1 MSELKRKYSQKT
13 LKVLFALSCNQCAHP
28 DCTNTLI
35 EPATEQSDDHVAAQI
50 CHIYAISE
58 DGPRGKSG
66 LTKKELNS
74 PENLVLMCS
83 HHHGIVDGQH
93 ETYPAEM
100 LKGWKKAH
108 EEKMRIRLSSDL
120 DRIKPDILSH
130 PYFPKS
136 LVDKKII
143 EEISVLRKS
152 RFFVEFDRI
161 EKTKNLGKRILEGE
175 LCGGTNS
182 VKSVALA
189 WCARLLARTDDLTDA
204 EKYLCEAKS
213 FDNCIEVSIAEAFLF
228 SQKDNK
234 AAALTTLANIN
245 SPASRSAGLMIVAHH
260 EGQEA
265 AFQWLIDTNVD
276 ISDLDAEGK
285 YFLLSQQ
292 IDACVWGDVKKSA
305 EKISQQDLEEAP
317 VLNHMLA
324 VTWLSPVVPK
334 ELRSVV
340 LHQLPFDAS
349 EFPLA
354 SDVNSLE
361 ARKKSQNFFVDA
373 AKAAEQ
379 LNCPRAAG
387 IDQDYAL
394 WLELRDQDNSQKG
407 RQYLEEKLRDP
418 SSALRLVPLA
428 LQFGIKL
435 DLSIVE
441 AEINKQI
448 ALHGEI
454 TFDAASA
461 RFALALTQKTPEQI
475 ANYIEQHYESLSKYI
490 NPNAMRSIQ
499 IETLSKAGLPEKAHE
514 HLELLL
520 AEGITTAQENR
531 LRRIISESEGSDSV
545 EARKKQFKESDSLSD
560 LVALIDELNNKELW
574 NDVCEYGL
582 LLFERT
588 RSLKDVQQFVDALN
602 RCQRSSDIIRFLDDH
617 SDLREQSKTL
627 RYFYAWA
634 LYDEGEFMQALSA
647 LEELGDERDNQN
659 YRTLK
664 INLGISI
671 GDWNSVSEIVAY
683 EHTQKDNRNAQ
694 DLLRTAQLA
703 LHLGL
708 PYAKDLLFTAVEKAG
723 DDPVILS
730 SAYFLASS
738 AGIEDDQQVVQWLH
752 KAVAHSGD
760 NGPIQK
766 MSMKDIFDR
775 KPEWDRRESETWR
788 LLSNGDIPLFLAGQ
802 SLNKTLVDL
811 TVFPAFL
818 NVTEQ
823 DPRRRSAIPA
833 FSGNRPPI
841 SFKPEEKVVGIDA
854 TALLTLAYLG
864 ILDKTLDAFK
874 KVFIPHCVLAWLFE
888 EKQKV
893 VFHQPNRIKD
903 AYKVRDFISRDLLDK
918 PSFEKKPESDLSS
931 IVGDELAL
939 LISEAINAENDDTQ
953 CLVVRSAPVHRVS
966 SFMEEEAD
974 LSQYAHVM
982 SSCLA
987 IVEKLREKGQ
997 ITSEEEKRAKDYFVI
1012 REKAWPDQPEIN
1024 DNAILYLDDL
1034 TVSHFLHAGILEK
1047 LHAAGFRAIVSP
1059 RELSEA
1065 NALISYECIS
1075 DKAIAL
1081 IEDIR
1086 LAINSRI
1093 ESGQIKIGRRLHSV
1107 DQEDKPF
1114 SEHPTAGAIG
1124 LAGSCDAVIMDD
1136 RFFNQHAHV
1145 GEADKRSYLYSTL
1158 DVLNTL
1164 ASSNVISNSE
1174 LSEYRFSLRRGGY
1187 FCIPVSDEELE
1198 RHLNAATVRDGKV
1211 METAELRAIRE
1222 NILRVRMSDWL
1233 QLPKEAYWLDSTIKT
1248 FLKVFKKI
1256 WSEEDDVSCA
1266 ISKSNWVLDQID
1278 IRGWAHRL
1286 LPELRKNAIGPGR
1299 GIYILMLL
1307 YPPLNVSQEVKG
1319 AYLNWIEET
1328 VLEPI
1333 KTQFPDVYDWLVQW
1347 EKDEIAKLVEEEF
1360 PEGEEP

>member
-1 MSELKRKYSQKT
+1 MWESSKQTIKAGDDS
-13 LKVLFALSCNQCAHP
+13 
-28 DCTNTLI
+28 TNLM
-35 EPATEQSDDHVAAQI
+35 AQRDI
-50 CHIYAISE
+50 NIYQAVPSA
-58 DGPRGKSG
+58 
-66 LTKKELNS
+66 
-74 PENLVLMCS
+74 
-83 HHHGIVDGQH
+83 IVD
-93 ETYPAEM
+93 
-100 LKGWKKAH
+100 
-108 EEKMRIRLSSDL
+108 EKINERLTL
-120 DRIKPDILSH
+120 
-130 PYFPKS
+130 
-136 LVDKKII
+136 
-143 EEISVLRKS
+143 LRKS
-152 RFFVEFDRI
+152 RFFVEFDRVD
-161 EKTKNLGKRILEGE
+161 ETRRFGNQLLPEGE
-175 LCGGTNS
+175 LSGGSNS
-182 VKSVALA
+182 VKCTALA
-189 WCARLLARTDDLTDA
+189 WCARLLARTGDLKDA
-204 EKYLCEAKS
+204 EKYLSEAKS
-213 FDNCIEVSIAEAFLF
+213 MECCAEITIAEAFLF
-228 SQKDNK
+228 SQKDDK
-234 AAALTTLANIN
+234 AAALTALADID
-245 SPASRSAGLMIVAHH
+245 SPASRSAALMIVTHH
-260 EGQEA
+260 EGKEK
-265 AFQWLIDTNVD
+265 AFQWLIDAGVD
-276 ISDLDAEGK
+276 MSNLDADGK
-285 YFLLSQQ
+285 FFLLSQQ
-292 IDACVWGDVKKSA
+292 LEASAWGDVRKST
-305 EKISQQDLEEAP
+305 EKISEQDLREAP
-317 VLNHMLA
+317 VLYHMLA
-324 VTWLSPVVPK
+324 VTWLSAVVPE

-340 LHQLPFDAS
+340 LYQLPFDSS

-354 SDVNSLE
+354 SDANSLE
-361 ARKKSQNFFVDA
+361 ARKKSRNFFVDA

-387 IDQDYAL
+387 IGQDYAL
-394 WLELRDQDNSQKG
+394 WLELRDEDNSQKG
-407 RQYLEEKLRDP
+407 MQYLEEKLRDP

-454 TFDAASA
+454 TFDAAST
-461 RFALALTQKTPEQI
+461 RFALALTQKAPEQI

-490 NPNAMRSIQ
+490 NPNVMRSIQ
-499 IETLSKAGLPEKAHE
+499 VEALSKAGLPEKAHE

-531 LRRIISESEGSDSV
+531 LRRIISESEGSDPI
-545 EARKKQFKESDSLSD
+545 EAREKQFKESDSLSD
-560 LVALIDELNNKELW
+560 LVVLIDELKNKELW
-574 NDVCEYGL
+574 NDICEYGL

-588 RSLKDVQQFVDALN
+588 RSLKDAQQFVDALN
-602 RCQRSSDIIRFLDDH
+602 HCQRSNDIIRFLDDH
-617 SDLREQSKTL
+617 SDLREQSNTL

-634 LYDEGEFMQALSA
+634 LHDEGEFMQALA
-647 LEELGDERDNQN
+647 VLEELGDERDNQN

-664 INLGISI
+664 INLGIST

-683 EHTQKDNRNAQ
+683 EHAQKDNRNAQ

-708 PYAKDLLFTAVEKAG
+708 PYAKDFLFTAVEKAG
-723 DDPVILS
+723 GDPVILS

-738 AGIEDDQQVVQWLH
+738 AGLEDDDIVVQWLH
-752 KAVAHSGD
+752 KAAELSGD
-760 NGPIQK
+760 NGPIRM
-766 MSMKDIFDR
+766 MSTKDIFDS

-788 LLSNGDIPLFLAGQ
+788 LLSNGDISLFLAGQ

-818 NVTEQ
+818 NITEP

-841 SFKPEEKVVGIDA
+841 SFIPGEKIVGIDA

-864 ILDKTLDAFK
+864 VLDKALNAFK
-874 KVFIPHCVLAWLFE
+874 TVYIPHCVLVWLFE

-893 VFHQPNRIKD
+893 AFHQPNRIRD
-903 AYKVRDFISRDLLDK
+903 AYKVRDLILRELLEK
-918 PSFEKKPESDLSS
+918 PSFATKPESDLSAL
-931 IVGDELAL
+931 VGDELAL
-939 LISEAINAENDDTQ
+939 LISEAMNTENDDTQ

-997 ITSEEEKRAKDYFVI
+997 ITSEEEKRAKDFFAI
-1012 REKAWPDQPEIN
+1012 RERAWPDQPEIN

-1034 TVSHFLHAGILEK
+1034 TVSYFLHAGILEK
-1047 LHAAGFRAIVSP
+1047 LHAAGLRAIVSL

-1065 NALISYECIS
+1065 NALISYESIS
-1075 DKAIAL
+1075 DKVSVL
-1081 IEDIR
+1081 IENIR

-1093 ESGQIKIGRRLHSV
+1093 ETGQIKIGKRLHSV

-1114 SEHPTAGAIG
+1114 SKHPTAGAIG

-1145 GEADKRSYLYSTL
+1145 GEAGKRSCLYSTL
-1158 DVLNTL
+1158 DVLNAL
-1164 ASSNVISNSE
+1164 ASSDVISDPE
-1174 LSEYRFSLRRGGY
+1174 LSEYRFLLRRGGY
-1187 FCIPVSDEELE
+1187 FCIPVSDDELE
-1198 RHLNAATVRDGKV
+1198 NNLNAATVRGGKV

-1222 NILRVRMSDWL
+1222 SVLRVRMSDWL

-1248 FLKVFKKI
+1248 FSKVFKKI

-1278 IRGWAHRL
+1278 IRGWAHRF
-1286 LPELRKNAIGPGR
+1286 LPEVRENAIGPNR

-1307 YPPLNVSQEVKG
+1307 YPPFNVSQDIKE
-1319 AYLNWIEET
+1319 AYFNWIEEA

-1333 KTQFPDVYDWLVQW
+1333 KTQFPEVYDWLVQW
-1347 EKDEIAKLVEEEF
+1347 EKNEITKLVEEEF
-1360 PEGEEP
+1360 PEGEES

>member
-1 MSELKRKYSQKT
+1 MSDLKRKYTQRT
-13 LKVLFALSCNQCAHP
+13 LKVLFALSGNQCAHP

-35 EPATEQSDDHVAAQI
+35 EPATEHSNDHVAAQI
-50 CHIYAISE
+50 CHIYAISD

-66 LTKKELNS
+66 LLEDELNS

-83 HHHGIVDGQH
+83 YHHGIVDGQH

-108 EEKMRIRLSSDL
+108 KEKMQIRLATDL

-136 LVDKKII
+136 LVDHKIK
-143 EEISVLRKS
+143 EETSVLRKS
-152 RFFVEFDRI
+152 RFFVEFDKI
-161 EKTKNLGKRILEGE
+161 QKNKNLGSRILEGE
-175 LCGGTNS
+175 LSGGTNS
-182 VKSVALA
+182 VKCAALA
-189 WCARLLARTDDLTDA
+189 WCARLHTRTNDLTDA
-204 EKYLCEAKS
+204 EKYLCEAKALDS
-213 FDNCIEVSIAEAFLF
+213 CVEISIAEAFLL
-228 SQKDNK
+228 SQKGEK
-234 AAALTTLANIN
+234 AAALSILADIQ
-245 SPASRSAGLMIVAHH
+245 SPASRTAALMIVAYH
-260 EGQEA
+260 EGNEKA
-265 AFQWLIDTNVD
+265 LQWLNDADVD
-276 ISDLDAEGK
+276 MSDLDADGK

-292 IDACVWGDVKKSA
+292 IEASTCDDLRISA
-305 EKISQQDLEEAP
+305 EKISVHDLEEAP
-317 VLNHMLA
+317 VLNHILA
-324 VTWLSPVVPK
+324 VTWLSFVVPE
-334 ELRSVV
+334 ELRSAV
-340 LHQLPFDAS
+340 LYQLPFNAS
-349 EFPLA
+349 DFPLA
-354 SDVNSLE
+354 SDVDSLE
-361 ARKKSQNFFVDA
+361 ARKKSKSFFIDA

-387 IDQDYAL
+387 INQDYAL

-407 RQYLEEKLRDP
+407 MQYLEEKLRDP

-435 DLSIVE
+435 DLAIVE
-441 AEINKQI
+441 AEINKQT

-454 TFDAASA
+454 TSDAAVA
-461 RFALALTQKTPEQI
+461 RFALALRQNTPGQVS
-475 ANYIEQHYESLSKYI
+475 NYIDKHFDSLSKYI
-490 NPNAMRSIQ
+490 NPNVMRFIQ
-499 IETLSKAGLPEKAHE
+499 IETLSKAGLSEKASE
-514 HLELLL
+514 HLEALL
-520 AEGITTAQENR
+520 ADGISNAEESR
-531 LRRIISESEGSDSV
+531 LRRIISEVEGADPIK
-545 EARKKQFKESDSLSD
+545 ERKKQFKESDSLGD
-560 LVALIDELNNKELW
+560 LVALIDELNNRKLW
-574 NDVCEYGL
+574 ADLCEYGL
-582 LLFERT
+582 ILFERT
-588 RSLKDVQQFVDALN
+588 RSLEDAQKLVDALHN
-602 RCQRSSDIIRFLDDH
+602 CHKSNDIVCFLNGN
-617 SDLREQSKTL
+617 SCLMEQSKTL
-627 RYFYAWA
+627 KYYYAWA
-634 LYDEGEFMQALSA
+634 LYDEGEFMQALSV
-647 LEELGDERDNQN
+647 LTEFGDERDDQN
-659 YRTLK
+659 FRTLK
-664 INLGISI
+664 IHLGIST
-671 GDWNSVSEIVAY
+671 GDWNSIAEIIAY
-683 EHTQKDNRNAQ
+683 EHSQREHQNAQ
-694 DLLRTAQLA
+694 ELLKTAKLA
-703 LHLGL
+703 LHLGS
-708 PYAKDLLFTAVEKAG
+708 PYARDLLFSAAEKAG

-730 SAYFLASS
+730 SAYFLASI
-738 AGIEDDQQVVQWLH
+738 AGAEDDEAVVQWLN
-752 KAVAHSGD
+752 KAAALSGE
-760 NGPIQK
+760 NGPIQ
-766 MSMKDIFDR
+766 MISMKDIFDR

-788 LLSNGDIPLFLAGQ
+788 LLTNGVIPLFLAGQ
-802 SLNKTLVDL
+802 SLNKTLVEL

-854 TALLTLAYLG
+854 TALLTMAYLG

-874 KVFIPHCVLAWLFE
+874 KVFIPHCVLSWLFE

-893 VFHQPNRIKD
+893 VFHQPNQIKD
-903 AYKVRDFISRDLLDK
+903 AYKVRDLISRDLLDK
-918 PSFEKKPESDLSS
+918 PSFETKPESDLSS

-939 LISEAINAENDDTQ
+939 LISEAINGENDDAQ

-997 ITSEEEKRAKDYFVI
+997 ISSEEEKRAKDYFVI
-1012 REKAWPDQPEIN
+1012 RERAWPDQPEIN
-1024 DNAILYLDDL
+1024 DNAILYLDNL
-1034 TVSHFLHAGILEK
+1034 TVSHFLHVGILEK

-1065 NALISYECIS
+1065 NALISYERIS

-1107 DQEDKPF
+1107 DQEDKPL
-1114 SEHPTAGAIG
+1114 SEHPTIGAIG
-1124 LAGSCDAVIMDD
+1124 LAGSCDVVIMDD

-1145 GEADKRSYLYSTL
+1145 DVADKQSSLYSTL

-1174 LSEYRFSLRRGGY
+1174 LSEYRFSLRRAGY

-1211 METAELRAIRE
+1211 TETAELRAIRE

-1248 FLKVFKKI
+1248 FLEVVKKI
-1256 WSEEDDVSCA
+1256 WSEEGKVSCA

-1286 LPELRKNAIGPGR
+1286 LPELRKNAIGPSR
-1299 GIYILMLL
+1299 GIYIFMLL

-1319 AYLNWIEET
+1319 AYLNWIGET